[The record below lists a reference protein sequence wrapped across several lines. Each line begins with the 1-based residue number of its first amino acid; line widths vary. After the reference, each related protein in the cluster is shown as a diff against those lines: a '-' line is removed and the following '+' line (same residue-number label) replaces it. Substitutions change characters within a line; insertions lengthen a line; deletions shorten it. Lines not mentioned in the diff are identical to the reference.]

1 MRKMNEIGCGI
12 GYCSRL
18 KSKILLETK
27 LDTDGGL
34 GSIRAWQGPF
44 LPFPRCQAKR
54 NGGCCMLQAVRCAQH
69 IAASSAGSSLSYSGT
84 TSL

>member
-34 GSIRAWQGPF
+34 GSTGPGRAHF
-44 LPFPRCQAKR
+44 SHFPDAKQKEMVAVV
-54 NGGCCMLQAVRCAQH
+54 CCRLLDVH
-69 IAASSAGSSLSYSGT
+69 NT
-84 TSL
+84 